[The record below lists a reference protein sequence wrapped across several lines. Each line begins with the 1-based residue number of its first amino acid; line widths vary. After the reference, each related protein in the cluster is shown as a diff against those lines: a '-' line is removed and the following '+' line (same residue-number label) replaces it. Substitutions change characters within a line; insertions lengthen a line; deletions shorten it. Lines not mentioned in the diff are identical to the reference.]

1 MGKQRDLTGMRF
13 GKLVAIEPTDER
25 QRGSVVWRCVCDC
38 GGEKLI
44 AAIYLV
50 GGSTKSCGCLNN
62 LTGRRFGWLTAIEPT
77 EERRYGCVA
86 WKCICDCGT
95 EKLVASMRLVSG
107 STKSCGCE
115 RVRDLTGQRFGKLT
129 AIEPTRERSDSSVKW
144 RCVCDCGNEKL
155 VSGHSLVRGDT
166 KSCGCLRGNTLK
178 PDEIVFE

>member
-1 MGKQRDLTGMRF
+1 MGKRKDLTGMRF
-13 GKLVAIEPTDER
+13 GKLV
-25 QRGSVVWRCVCDC
+25 V
-38 GGEKLI
+38 
-44 AAIYLV
+44 
-50 GGSTKSCGCLNN
+50 
-62 LTGRRFGWLTAIEPT
+62 IEPT

-95 EKLVASMRLVSG
+95 EKLVASMTLVSG

-115 RVRDLTGQRFGKLT
+115 RVNDLTGQRFGKLT

-166 KSCGCLRGNTLK
+166 KSCGCLRGKALK